1 MRVKSIFS
9 ILLLLLLPMAMAGQV
24 REYEVNDHGK
34 RAIRT
39 EGDVRISRPD
49 LVKNRG
55 PAAPVVRR
63 VPD

>member
-9 ILLLLLLPMAMAGQV
+9 ILLLLLLPVAMAGQV

-39 EGDVRISRPD
+39 EGDEEKELLYPD
-49 LVKNRG
+49 VEEGLL
-55 PAAPVVRR
+55 PLCL
-63 VPD
+63 